1 MGVYKCRVLVKKSPA
16 PQFDV
21 RLREMSVSGGST
33 VLKIGEFLCLYDQGG
48 DTIEQ
53 LVSFY

>member
-1 MGVYKCRVLVKKSPA
+1 MGVYKCRVLVKKSPG